1 MFQVVAARG
10 WTDSVGPKIFFVL
23 PLINHHR
30 TYWSKYLSDE
40 SSELTERV
48 YCPIQGISYHV
59 LPSPQSKLGRPVG
72 QERLAQVTMTIVML
86 AMKMLKMVIRMMTY

>member
-10 WTDSVGPKIFFVL
+10 WTDSVGPNIIFVP

-30 TYWSKYLSDE
+30 TYWSRCFSDE

-48 YCPIQGISYHV
+48 HCPIEGISYHV
-59 LPSPQSKLGRPVG
+59 LPSSQSKLGRPVG
-72 QERLAQVTMTIVML
+72 QKRLAQVTTTKEVML
-86 AMKMLKMVIRMMTY
+86 AMEMQIKG